1 MKGIFYKDLKI
12 FRLFFPLALIAG
24 IIQVFNTQI
33 PILPVYLI
41 MLALSRNLKDSEAG
55 WERFEATM
63 PVKNE
68 DIIASKYVINF
79 GIILSFPLIC
89 LAIRLILGEHD
100 LYLYKGLIGYFITYT
115 VLLII
120 VAISITEVFRIEHGN
135 ARFSIFIYVAASF
148 MLISLLSGAVEVLV
162 ESISKIHPV
171 VAFILWIAVCGG
183 IIYASYRKSLQN
195 IKLKDIA

>member
-24 IIQVFNTQI
+24 IIQLFNTQI
-33 PILPVYLI
+33 PILSVYLI

-79 GIILSFPLIC
+79 GIILSFQQ
-89 LAIRLILGEHD
+89 
-100 LYLYKGLIGYFITYT
+100 
-115 VLLII
+115 
-120 VAISITEVFRIEHGN
+120 
-135 ARFSIFIYVAASF
+135 
-148 MLISLLSGAVEVLV
+148 
-162 ESISKIHPV
+162 
-171 VAFILWIAVCGG
+171 IA
-183 IIYASYRKSLQN
+183 
-195 IKLKDIA
+195 